1 MVQPIVLDAPERVV
15 VKRRQ
20 EQEPCEHAIVQR
32 RRDETAVRRV
42 ASWPSTS
49 AIDQLDVVRALGL
62 VGGFELRLDAV
73 ELALRQPERT

>member
-1 MVQPIVLDAPERVV
+1 LCNGAATRL
-15 VKRRQ
+15 
-20 EQEPCEHAIVQR
+20 PC
-32 RRDETAVRRV
+32 V